1 MVICNT
7 QKEYTQYIEETLKR
21 LESISAKTSG
31 TYNNTSGTYNNTR
44 NMYRPKPKRKKI
56 SNQIEMSF

>member
-21 LESISAKTSG
+21 FESISAK
-31 TYNNTSGTYNNTR
+31 TSGTYNNTR
-44 NMYRPKPKRKKI
+44 NMYRPKTKRKKI

>member
-31 TYNNTSGTYNNTR
+31 TYNNTRT
-44 NMYRPKPKRKKI
+44 MYRPKPKRKRKKI

>member
-31 TYNNTSGTYNNTR
+31 TYYNNTR
-44 NMYRPKPKRKKI
+44 TMYRPKPKRKKI